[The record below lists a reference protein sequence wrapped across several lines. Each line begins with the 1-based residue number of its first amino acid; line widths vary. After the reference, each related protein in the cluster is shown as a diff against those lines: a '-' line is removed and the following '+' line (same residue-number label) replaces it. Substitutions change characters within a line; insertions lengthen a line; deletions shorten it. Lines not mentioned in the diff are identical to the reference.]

1 MRTKNYLSNISLSIL
16 NNIAL
21 AIVRFVVR
29 TFFIKCLGETLLGVN
44 GLFTNVLSF
53 LSLAELGISMT
64 IGFSLYEPLAKNDEK
79 KISAYMNFYKKIY
92 NIVATVMLVVGII
105 LTPALK
111 YIINEYEEVKKV
123 VPELNYIYFLFILN
137 TVVTYLMSY
146 KRTLITADQKEYK
159 ITRIVLLFNVL
170 LGIAQCVV
178 LVLTKNYIMF
188 LITQIVLKILENVA
202 CNSLI
207 DKRYRYLKEYKKEKL
222 NREDKSNLYKNIRA
236 IFIHKIS
243 DTLVYSTD
251 NIIISKF
258 INVVTVGLYSNYL
271 LISTSIK
278 NFVSSFFWNLTASFG
293 NLLVT
298 ENDEKK
304 NEIFNVINFIAFFVF
319 GSCALILY
327 GVFNPLIEVWI
338 GEKYLLGNVVVLLIA
353 IEFFVYGMSVPI
365 SVVKSSAG
373 LYKEDKY
380 IPIFTAMINLGVSIA
395 LVKPLGLSGVLIG
408 TIACA
413 VLLPIWYK
421 PILVYKHVLHGD
433 LKLYYRHLLE
443 YTLVY
448 ILNMGM
454 VFIVTKIQI
463 SEFKFLQ
470 LLYCLAISS
479 IVALGVPTLIY
490 YKSNEFKYLKEK
502 MVNIKNSIVNKFMK
516 KSNI

>member
-1 MRTKNYLSNISLSIL
+1 
-16 NNIAL
+16 
-21 AIVRFVVR
+21 
-29 TFFIKCLGETLLGVN
+29 
-44 GLFTNVLSF
+44 
-53 LSLAELGISMT
+53 
-64 IGFSLYEPLAKNDEK
+64 
-79 KISAYMNFYKKIY
+79 
-92 NIVATVMLVVGII
+92 
-105 LTPALK
+105 
-111 YIINEYEEVKKV
+111 
-123 VPELNYIYFLFILN
+123 
-137 TVVTYLMSY
+137 
-146 KRTLITADQKEYK
+146 
-159 ITRIVLLFNVL
+159 
-170 LGIAQCVV
+170 
-178 LVLTKNYIMF
+178 
-188 LITQIVLKILENVA
+188 
-202 CNSLI
+202 
-207 DKRYRYLKEYKKEKL
+207 
-222 NREDKSNLYKNIRA
+222 
-236 IFIHKIS
+236 
-243 DTLVYSTD
+243 VYSTD